1 MTNMTFEQLNLV
13 TSARQN
19 LVLLLKSKDATFI

>member
-1 MTNMTFEQLNLV
+1 MKTPTTQQFNV

-19 LVLLLKSKDATFI
+19 LVLLLKTKDATLI

>member
-1 MTNMTFEQLNLV
+1 MKNSAVQQFNV

-19 LVLLLKSKDATFI
+19 LVLLLKTRDATIS

>member
-1 MTNMTFEQLNLV
+1 MIKTNKQLNV

-19 LVLLLKSKDATFI
+19 LVLLLKTKDATFS

>member
-1 MTNMTFEQLNLV
+1 MKNSNVQQLNV

-19 LVLLLKSKDATFI
+19 LVLLLKTKDATMS